1 MRFCPTL
8 TNSNH
13 LKRLKESVRN
23 LKTLILFYAVAATRC
38 LWTLIKTLKVPQ
50 VAFQHNRFE
59 QHLL

>member
-13 LKRLKESVRN
+13 LKRLKESVKN

-50 VAFQHNRFE
+50 GSFPT
-59 QHLL
+59 